1 MTNSRLFL
9 FKKTVEKG
17 VIVMKMV
24 ADKTITYTFKK
35 KRLIELFNQQ
45 ITKQENDVQLNL
57 EHFEAS
63 RKITKLLIV
72 DEYEEQ
78 DFFSMFTFGEIQEF
92 VDSLMNWP
100 DYNCDEEDIASH
112 PIAQVLSFQDVIYRA
127 KRSKSKERKV
137 FI

>member
-1 MTNSRLFL
+1 
-9 FKKTVEKG
+9 
-17 VIVMKMV
+17 MKM
-24 ADKTITYTFKK
+24 ATDKTITYTFKK

-63 RKITKLLIV
+63 RKIAKLLII
-72 DEYEEQ
+72 DEYAEQ
-78 DFFSMFTFGEIQEF
+78 DFFSMFTFVEIQEF

-100 DYNCDEEDIASH
+100 DYNCDEEDIATH
-112 PIAQVLSFQDVIYRA
+112 PIAQVLSFNDVIVHA
-127 KRSKSKERKV
+127 KNSKNKEKKV